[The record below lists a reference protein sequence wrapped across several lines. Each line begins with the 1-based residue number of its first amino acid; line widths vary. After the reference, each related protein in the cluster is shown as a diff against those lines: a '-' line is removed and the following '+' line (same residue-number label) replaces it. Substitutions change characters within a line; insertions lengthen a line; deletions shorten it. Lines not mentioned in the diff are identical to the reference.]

1 MITTRHLNIASSFC
15 EKLHVNT
22 PQIPQ
27 LMANILH
34 HTKNVNSQRWN
45 LSDLYFILVYVSI
58 YQNTVQCILIVIF
71 LFLYS
76 LEQAGTRISFGS
88 VFIIEENQVDLIS
101 QKDKPCLPNLIQL
114 Y

>member
-1 MITTRHLNIASSFC
+1 MIATRHLNIASSFC

-71 LFLYS
+71 LFFCILLSKLAQEFPLGLYS
-76 LEQAGTRISFGS
+76 LSKKI
-88 VFIIEENQVDLIS
+88 
-101 QKDKPCLPNLIQL
+101 K
-114 Y
+114 